1 LLIGRLFKVKI
12 NYC

>member
-12 NYC
+12 NYH